1 MSMRSTSDDYQLTEN
16 GEDAIESAK
25 IERLPTFNR
34 LKSSLFNKENVE
46 ENFEIDGKRKKMI
59 DVTKLESL
67 ERRVFIN
74 KLIKH
79 VGNDNL
85 RLLQRIRNRVD
96 RVGIKLPT
104 VEVRY
109 KNLCV
114 EAKCEVVNGKPLPT
128 LWNSLKSLFLV
139 SIYLNL

>member
-1 MSMRSTSDDYQLTEN
+1 MSMRSTSDDHQLTEN

-25 IERLPTFNR
+25 IERLPTFDR

-67 ERRVFIN
+67 ERHVFIN

-114 EAKCEVVNGKPLPT
+114 EAKCEVVHGKPLPT
-128 LWNSLKSLFLV
+128 LWNSLKSLFFV

>member
-1 MSMRSTSDDYQLTEN
+1 MSMRSTSDDHQLTEN

-25 IERLPTFNR
+25 IERLPTFDR

-67 ERRVFIN
+67 ERHVFIN

-79 VGNDNL
+79 VANDNL

-96 RVGIKLPT
+96 RYVYTSKMHAFIILSSRSAHHKFIFYTNQLP
-104 VEVRY
+104 
-109 KNLCV
+109 KN
-114 EAKCEVVNGKPLPT
+114 
-128 LWNSLKSLFLV
+128 F
-139 SIYLNL
+139 

>member
-1 MSMRSTSDDYQLTEN
+1 MRSTSDDYQLTEN

-25 IERLPTFNR
+25 IERLPTFDR

-67 ERRVFIN
+67 ERHVFIN

-96 RVGIKLPT
+96 RYV
-104 VEVRY
+104 
-109 KNLCV
+109 
-114 EAKCEVVNGKPLPT
+114 
-128 LWNSLKSLFLV
+128 
-139 SIYLNL
+139 

>member
-1 MSMRSTSDDYQLTEN
+1 MSMRSTSDDHQLTEN

-25 IERLPTFNR
+25 IERLPTFDR

-67 ERRVFIN
+67 ERHGFIN

-96 RVGIKLPT
+96 SISEKLSVRV
-104 VEVRY
+104 VH
-109 KNLCV
+109 
-114 EAKCEVVNGKPLPT
+114 GKPLPA
-128 LWNSLKSLFLV
+128 LYV
-139 SIYLNL
+139 SIYHDLITTAIE

>member
-1 MSMRSTSDDYQLTEN
+1 MSMRSTSDDHQLTEN

-25 IERLPTFNR
+25 IERLPTFDR

-67 ERRVFIN
+67 ERHGFIN

-96 RVGIKLPT
+96 RYV
-104 VEVRY
+104 
-109 KNLCV
+109 
-114 EAKCEVVNGKPLPT
+114 
-128 LWNSLKSLFLV
+128 
-139 SIYLNL
+139 